1 MATKSFF
8 SDCVITKANKDNF
21 FEMLRSKDK
30 HPCASDKEFIKVTD
44 EEEIQKLMKGTKKNK
59 ID

>member
-8 SDCVITKANKDNF
+8 TDCVITKENKDKF

-30 HPCASDKEFIKVTD
+30 HPCASDKEFIKITD
-44 EEEIQKLMKGTKKNK
+44 EEEIKRLMQGMIKNK